1 MKPELLASQKNN
13 DNFRIITTTPF
24 CEKYNCDYDQIL
36 KQCMPDNCSRKLGV
50 LYFFQIFFIAF
61 AISVNLI
68 RFRLILKKQHSNSDV
83 SKYFRYTQ
91 IFPDILLSTV
101 TNIAAIYATIVT
113 NNTNHK
119 FNSFFIDSVGFFT
132 VFSISVKI
140 CSSALFVYSTSEN
153 SFIFFFLL
161 WIVPSFIG
169 GLPIFLKTYQMQ
181 TTFLLVFPSFE
192 SKLTTGIL
200 AFYGFMACT
209 WTVLLIRSKNLK
221 STEIRKKVYGEVIQ
235 ILFLGVILGV
245 YFLLKNQYENL
256 MDNPKISMIINSLE
270 YCTFLLVTILIS
282 LGNFVSQW
290 LLSAHF
296 REAFKNTVISPF
308 LNNFEENKQKIVD
321 ISSEKS
327 SSESYT
333 IRPIS
338 VSSDTIETNSSFKS
352 RKHHNFI
359 ERSLTQYKPNPEKII
374 KIAKSNS
381 FVIKRDRVDLERRMI
396 LDKINKN
403 LKLAI
408 NDDFFK
414 EDTPKVVEHG
424 SLRLKTNF
432 AARNGGCLKKF

>member
-1 MKPELLASQKNN
+1 MKPELLGSQ
-13 DNFRIITTTPF
+13 NFRIITTTPF
-24 CEKYNCDYDQIL
+24 CEKYNCDYDQVF
-36 KQCMPDNCSRKLGV
+36 KQCMPDSCSRKLGV

-68 RFRLILKKQHSNSDV
+68 RFRLILKKQHNNSDV

-91 IFPDILLSTV
+91 IVPDILLSTV
-101 TNIAAIYATIVT
+101 TNIGAIYATIAT
-113 NNTNHK
+113 HNTNHK
-119 FNSFFIDSVGFFT
+119 FNSFFINSVGFFT

-140 CSSALFVYSTSEN
+140 CSSALFVYSTRES

-161 WIVPSFIG
+161 WIVPSFTAA
-169 GLPIFLKTYQMQ
+169 LPIFLKTYKMQ

-192 SKLTTGIL
+192 SKLTVGIL
-200 AFYGFMACT
+200 GFYGFMACT
-209 WTVLLIRSKNLK
+209 LAVLLIRSDLK
-221 STEIRKKVYGEVIQ
+221 SVEIRKKVYGEVIQ
-235 ILFLGVILGV
+235 ILFLGVIFGV
-245 YFLLKNQYENL
+245 YFLLKNQYRNL
-256 MDNPKISMIINSLE
+256 MEIEPKIMMIINSLE
-270 YCTFLLVTILIS
+270 YCTFLLVTVLIS
-282 LGNFVSQW
+282 LGNFISQW

-296 REAFKNTVISPF
+296 REAFKSTVISPF
-308 LNNFEENKQKIVD
+308 VNNFEEKSKIVD

-327 SSESYT
+327 NSSESHHQHQSYS

-338 VSSDTIETNSSFKS
+338 ISSETIETDTTFKS
-352 RKHHNFI
+352 RNFI

-381 FVIKRDRVDLERRMI
+381 FVIKRDRVDLERKMI
-396 LDKINKN
+396 LERINKN

-414 EDTPKVVEHG
+414 EDSPKAVEHG